1 MTLLGKIFT
10 MLIFICSI
18 FFCALSVCVFMTQK
32 NWREYALREQADVTG
47 PDTPLGLVHQ
57 LANAETKVKDREEE
71 LRILKQELA
80 RERAGRAYALAA
92 LEESRQI
99 EADLRRTAEATH
111 AELLVAHREA
121 ASAMAATQ
129 ARLESLT
136 TEIADARTSIKV
148 AQGDR
153 DDKQERV
160 VFLTD
165 ELHKAEDLKRRL
177 EERQAELVAQISRMQ
192 RVLRANDLS
201 EFDDIDGIPPK
212 LDGLVLDVRKN
223 FMEISLGSDDGLKV
237 GHKLEVFQDRTYK
250 GRIVVR
256 RTDPDRAVAEIIPEL
271 RKGEIQK
278 GDKVRTKVS

>member
-10 MLIFICSI
+10 MLIFICAI
-18 FFCALSVCVFMTQK
+18 FFCALSVCVFMSQK
-32 NWREYALREQADVTG
+32 NWRDVALREKAEGVDK
-47 PDTPLGLVHQ
+47 PLGLVHQ
-57 LANAETKVKDREEE
+57 LANERQIVEDREGE
-71 LRILKQELA
+71 LRELQQELA
-80 RERAGRAYALAA
+80 RERAARAYAVAA

-129 ARLESLT
+129 ARLEALT
-136 TEIADARTSIKV
+136 TEIADARLAIKA
-148 AQGDR
+148 AQDDR
-153 DDKQERV
+153 DDKIERV

-165 ELHKAEDLKRRL
+165 EVHKAEDLKRRL

-192 RVLRANDLS
+192 KVLRANDLS
-201 EFDDIDGIPPK
+201 EFDDVDGIPPD
-212 LDGLVLDVRKN
+212 LGGFVLDVRKN

-237 GHKLEVFQDRTYK
+237 GHQLEVFQDRTYK
-250 GRIVVR
+250 GRIIVR

-278 GDKVRTKVS
+278 GDRVRTKVS